1 MELGTAIVA
10 KVNTYFHSF
19 NAGVHDRSALARTD
33 LERMR
38 LAAEMQTNF
47 LCKATGPAFLRP
59 GTEYLTST
67 NGNDEAFLKEFIF
80 GVSDAAL
87 MEFTSQRLRIMVNDA
102 IISRPS
108 VSSTVTNG
116 DFNSATGWNTT
127 GTAGGTATISGGI
140 LTLNG
145 NNVEGIAKCSRSV
158 STSDP
163 GVEHALRIVVD
174 RGPVF
179 FRCGSTAGG
188 DEYIAETSLPTGE
201 HSLAFTPSGTY
212 HVYFYSKERVNRRV
226 ESIQVESSG
235 VMELPTPWTLS
246 DLPNIRIS
254 QSADV
259 CFVACRGRQQ
269 RRIERRGARSWSVC
283 LYQADDGPFAI
294 NGNPRVRLR
303 PNELEGNGTLTA
315 SAAYFTSGHVG
326 SLFRISH
333 SGQRVVQSL
342 ATSDTF
348 TDYIRISGVNPVG
361 TTDND
366 RDFTVTVSGTWSG
379 TLTLERSYND
389 PETGYVP
396 VTTYTG
402 NGTFGVSDKES
413 NVIYYYRV
421 GFRPGDFTSGTATVS
436 IAYDGGG
443 GSGICRVTG
452 FTDDQT
458 VSIEILR
465 PMKNTINSR
474 DWQPG
479 EWSHYAGWPS
489 AVGLSDG
496 RLFWSGADRIWGSVS
511 DAFASFD
518 ADTEG
523 DSGPI
528 ARSIATGGVNDTQ
541 WLMSLQR
548 LVIGTEGATSTVKS
562 SSLDEPLTPSNFG
575 IRDSSTTGAAGVDPI
590 KVDTR
595 GIFVERAGTSLME
608 MTFSGDF
615 SDYVV
620 TEISKLT
627 TEVFSSGIRSMALQR
642 RPDTR
647 IWIVMENGSCVCMVY
662 EPEDE
667 VLALIPIDTS
677 GGAFESVAVLPS
689 IEQDRVY
696 FSIRRTINGG
706 TRRYIEKMALDSEV
720 RPGGTFCRV
729 MDSYKIQSSG
739 SAFTTVTGLS
749 HLAGREVVAW
759 GDGHPIETAPGV
771 RAEFTV
777 SGGGTITLPT
787 EYFNVIVGLPYR
799 GRWKSARLAYGAQGG
814 TAMLQKKAV
823 TGLGIIMTD
832 FVRPGIKY
840 GIADDPYTNRMYP
853 LPGQVN
859 GITPPLIVSGD
870 VNDEEMMV
878 FPGEWTLDARA
889 CIEVPSPYTCMLVGL
904 VLQVETNER

>member
-1 MELGTAIVA
+1 MA
-10 KVNTYFHSF
+10 KVSTYFHSF
-19 NAGVHDRSALARTD
+19 NVGLHDSTALTRVD

-38 LAAEMQTNF
+38 LAAEVQTNF
-47 LCKATGPAFLRP
+47 LCRATGPAFLRP
-59 GTEYLTST
+59 GTEYITTTADNSR
-67 NGNDEAFLKEFIF
+67 AVLKEFIF

-87 MEFTSQRLRIMVNDA
+87 MEFTSQRMRVMVNDT

-116 DFNSATGWNTT
+116 DFSDATGWNTT
-127 GTAGGTATISGGI
+127 GTGGGTATISGGF
-140 LTLNG
+140 LVLNG
-145 NNVEGIAKCSRSV
+145 TTVEGVAKCSRSV

-163 GVEHALRIVVD
+163 GTEHALRIVVD

-188 DEYIAETSLPTGE
+188 DQYISETSLATGE
-201 HSLAFTPSGTY
+201 HSLAFTPTSGTY
-212 HVYFYSKERVNRRV
+212 YVYFYSKARVNRRV
-226 ESIQVESSG
+226 NSIQVESSG

-246 DLPNIRIS
+246 DLPNIRIA

-269 RRIERRGARSWSVC
+269 RRIERRGTRSWSVC
-283 LYQADDGPFAI
+283 LYQVDDGPFAI
-294 NGNPRVRLR
+294 NSNPRVLLR
-303 PNELEGNGTLTA
+303 PDELEGNGTLTA
-315 SAAYFTSGHVG
+315 TASYFTPDHVG

-333 SGQRVVQSL
+333 TGQRVVQSL
-342 ATSDTF
+342 ASSDTS

-361 TTDND
+361 STDND

-389 PETGYVP
+389 PLTGYVP
-396 VTTYTG
+396 VTTYTS
-402 NGTFGVSDKES
+402 NGTYGVSDKES

-421 GFRPGDFTSGTATVS
+421 RFRPGDFTSGTATVS
-436 IAYDGGG
+436 ISYDGGG
-443 GSGICRVTG
+443 GAGICRVTG

-465 PMKNTINSR
+465 PMKNTVRSR

-479 EWSHYAGWPS
+479 EWSNYAGWPS

-518 ADTEG
+518 EDTEG

-528 ARSIATGGVNDTQ
+528 SRSIATGGVNDTQ

-548 LVIGTEGATSTVKS
+548 LVVGTEGSTSTVKS
-562 SSLDEPLTPSNFG
+562 SSLDEPLTPTNFG

-667 VLALIPIDTS
+667 VLAFVPIDTT

-689 IEQDRVY
+689 LEQDRVY
-696 FSIRRTINGG
+696 FSIRRTIDGN
-706 TRRYIEKMALDSEV
+706 TRRYIEKMAMDREV
-720 RPGGTFCRV
+720 KPGNLCKV
-729 MDSYKIQSSG
+729 MDSFIVKTGSS
-739 SAFTTVTGLS
+739 STTVSGLS
-749 HLAGREVVAW
+749 HLVGRTVVAW
-759 GDGHPIETAPGV
+759 GDGHPIETSPGV

-777 SGGGTITLPT
+777 SGGGTITLPFAHT
-787 EYFNVIVGLPYR
+787 DVVVGLTYR
-799 GRWKSARLAYGAQGG
+799 ARWKSARLAYGAQG
-814 TAMLQKKAV
+814 TAMLQKKTV
-823 TGLGIIMTD
+823 TGLGLIMTD
-832 FVRPGIKY
+832 SVRSGIKY
-840 GIADDPYTNRMYP
+840 GNSFDDPYQTLYP
-853 LPGQVN
+853 LPQQVDGTLPAYIGN
-859 GITPPLIVSGD
+859 GVIR
-870 VNDEEMMV
+870 DEQLMP
-878 FPGEWTLDARA
+878 FPGEWTMDSRV
-889 CIEVPSPYTCMLVGL
+889 CIEVPSPYPCTLLGL
-904 VLQVETNER
+904 VLQVQTNET

>member
-1 MELGTAIVA
+1 MA
-10 KVNTYFHSF
+10 KVNTYFHAF
-19 NAGVHDRSALARTD
+19 NAGVHDPSALVRTD

-38 LAAEMQTNF
+38 LAAERQTNL

-59 GTEYLTST
+59 GTQFLTST
-67 NGNDEAFLKEFIF
+67 SGDDEAWFKEFVF

-87 MEFTSQRLRIMVNDA
+87 MEFTNQRLRVMVNDA

-116 DFNSATGWNTT
+116 DFSSATGWNTT
-127 GTAGGTATISGGI
+127 GTGGGTATISGGI

-145 NNVEGIAKCSRSV
+145 TNIEGVAKCTRSV

-179 FRCGSTAGG
+179 FRCGSTSGG
-188 DEYIAETSLPTGE
+188 DDYIAETSLPTGE
-201 HSLAFTPSGTY
+201 HSLAFTPAGTY

-226 ESIQVESSG
+226 DSIQVESAG
-235 VMELPTPWTLS
+235 VMELPTPWPLS
-246 DLPNIRIS
+246 DLPNIRIT

-259 CFVACRGRQQ
+259 CFVACNGRQQ
-269 RRIERRGARSWSVC
+269 HRIERRGARSWSVC
-283 LYQADDGPFAI
+283 LYQADDGPFAV

-315 SAAYFTSGHVG
+315 SSSYFTSDHVG
-326 SLFRISH
+326 ALFRISH

-342 ATSDTF
+342 ASSDTF
-348 TDYIRISGVNPVG
+348 TDFIRITGVNPVG
-361 TTDND
+361 STDND

-421 GFRPGDFTSGTATVS
+421 GFKSGDYTSGTATVS
-436 IAYDGGG
+436 IVYDGGG

-458 VSIEILR
+458 VSIEILT
-465 PMKNTINSR
+465 PMKNTTYSR

-479 EWSHYAGWPS
+479 EWSDYAGWPS
-489 AVGLSDG
+489 AVALSDG

-518 ADTEG
+518 AETEG

-548 LVIGTEGATSTVKS
+548 LVVGTEGSTATVKS
-562 SSLDEPLTPSNFG
+562 SSLDEPLTPTNFG
-575 IRDSSTTGAAGVDPI
+575 IRDSSTTGAANVDPI

-595 GIFVERAGTSLME
+595 GIFVERAGNALME

-627 TEVFSSGIRSMALQR
+627 TEIFSSGIRQMAIQR

-647 IWIVMENGSCVCMVY
+647 IWIVMENGGCVCMVY

-667 VLALIPIDTS
+667 VLAFIPIDTS
-677 GGAFESVAVLPS
+677 GGFFESVAVLPAV
-689 IEQDRVY
+689 EQDRVY
-696 FSIRRTINGG
+696 FSIRRTIDGS
-706 TRRYIEKMALDSEV
+706 TRRYIEKMALDSEA
-720 RPGGTFCRV
+720 RPGTLCKV
-729 MDSYKIQSSG
+729 MDAFKTQTSG
-739 SAFTTVTGLS
+739 SPFTVVTGLS
-749 HLAGREVVAW
+749 HLEGRTVVAW
-759 GDGHPIETAPGV
+759 GDGEPVETAPGV

-777 SGGGTITLPT
+777 SGSGTITLPT
-787 EYFNVIVGLPYR
+787 AYSSVVVGLPYR

-814 TAMLQKKAV
+814 TSMLQKKAV
-823 TGLGIIMTD
+823 TQLGLIMTD
-832 FVRPGIKY
+832 FVRSGIKY
-840 GIADDPYTNRMYP
+840 GVSDDPYSDRMVP
-853 LPGQVN
+853 LPQQVN
-859 GITPPLIVSGD
+859 GVAPPPIVEGD
-870 VNDEEMMV
+870 VHDEEMTM
-878 FPGEWTLDARA
+878 FPGEFSLDSRA
-889 CIEVPSPYTCMLVGL
+889 SVEVPSPYPCTMLGL
-904 VLQVETNER
+904 VLQVQTNELG

>member
-1 MELGTAIVA
+1 MA
-10 KVNTYFHSF
+10 KVNTYFHAF
-19 NAGVHDRSALARTD
+19 NAGVHDPSALVRTD

-38 LAAEMQTNF
+38 LAAERQTNL
-47 LCKATGPAFLRP
+47 LCRATGPAFLRP
-59 GTEYLTST
+59 GTEFLTST
-67 NGNDEAFLKEFIF
+67 NDDDEAWFKEFVF

-87 MEFTSQRLRIMVNDA
+87 MEFTSQRLRVMVDDE
-102 IISRPS
+102 IITRPS

-116 DFNSATGWNTT
+116 DFSSATGWDTT
-127 GTAGGTATISGGI
+127 GSGGGTATISGGI
-140 LTLNG
+140 LTLNA
-145 NNVEGIAKCSRSV
+145 NDIEGIAKCRRSV

-163 GVEHALRIVVD
+163 GTEHALRIVVN

-179 FRCGSTAGG
+179 FRCGSSSGA
-188 DEYIAETSLPTGE
+188 DDYIAETSLATGE

-226 ESIQVESSG
+226 SSIQVESAG
-235 VMELPTPWTLS
+235 VMELPTPWFLS
-246 DLPNIRIS
+246 DLPKIRIA

-259 CFVACRGRQQ
+259 CFVACEGRQQ

-283 LYQADDGPFAI
+283 LYQADDGPFAA
-294 NGNPRVRLR
+294 NGSPRTRLR

-315 SAAYFTSGHVG
+315 DTSYFTSDHVG
-326 SLFRISH
+326 ALFRISH
-333 SGQRVVQSL
+333 SGQRVVQTLSS
-342 ATSDTF
+342 SDTF
-348 TDYIRISGVNPVG
+348 TDYIRITGVNPVG
-361 TTDND
+361 SSDND

-413 NVIYYYRV
+413 NVVYYYRV
-421 GFRPGDFTSGTATVS
+421 GFKSGDYTSGTATVS
-436 IAYDGGG
+436 INYDGGG

-465 PMKNTINSR
+465 PMKNTTYSR

-479 EWSHYAGWPS
+479 EWSDYAGWPS
-489 AVGLSDG
+489 AVALSDG
-496 RLFWSGADRIWGSVS
+496 RLFWSGADRIWASVS

-518 ADTEG
+518 EDTEG

-528 ARSIATGGVNDTQ
+528 SRSIATGGVNDTQ

-548 LVIGTEGATSTVKS
+548 LVVGTEGSTSTVKS
-562 SSLDEPLTPSNFG
+562 SSLDEPLTPTNFS
-575 IRDSSTTGAAGVDPI
+575 IRDSSTTGAAAVDPI

-595 GIFVERAGTSLME
+595 GIFVERAGNALME

-627 TEVFSSGIRSMALQR
+627 TEIFSSGIRQMAVQR

-647 IWIVMENGSCVCMVY
+647 IWIVMESGGCVCMVY

-667 VLALIPIDTS
+667 VLAFIPIDTF
-677 GGAFESVAVLPS
+677 GGFFESVAVLPAV
-689 IEQDRVY
+689 EQDRVY
-696 FSIRRTINGG
+696 FSIRRTIAGN
-706 TRRYIEKMALDSEV
+706 TRRYIEKMALDSEA
-720 RPGGTFCRV
+720 RPGTLCKV
-729 MDSYKIQSSG
+729 MDCHKTKTSG
-739 SAFTTVTGLS
+739 SPFTTVTGLS
-749 HLAGREVVAW
+749 HLVGRTVVAW
-759 GDGHPIETAPGV
+759 GDGEPVETSPGV

-777 SGGGTITLPT
+777 SGSGTITLPT
-787 EYFNVIVGLPYR
+787 SYSSVIVGLPYR

-814 TAMLQKKAV
+814 TSMLQKKAV
-823 TGLGIIMTD
+823 TQLGLIMTD
-832 FVRPGIKY
+832 FVRAGIQY
-840 GIADDPYTNRMYP
+840 GIADDPFSDRMYP
-853 LPGQVN
+853 LPQQVN
-859 GITPPLIVSGD
+859 GVAPTAIVEGD
-870 VNDEEMMV
+870 VHDEEMMM
-878 FPGEWTLDARA
+878 FPGEYSLDSRA
-889 CIEVPSPYTCMLVGL
+889 CVEVTSPYPCTLLGL
-904 VLQVETNER
+904 VLQVQTNELG